1 MVDATPS
8 QKSSGEVTLKKM
20 RVCFDRNFV
29 ARVPEKFIK
38 HSRELRLRRRVADRH
53 DQQEKIAPLVN
64 AIYVLLDQ

>member
-20 RVCFDRNFV
+20 RVRFDRNFV

-38 HSRELRLRRRVADRH
+38 LSRELRLRRRVADRH